1 MAVISGV
8 AVGILLLLL
17 LAGIGFFI
25 YRRLVGV
32 LSLGV

>member
-1 MAVISGV
+1 MAVIGGV

-32 LSLGV
+32 PPLGV